1 MGSHLNK
8 PGVFEHNWKLK
19 SLFEKERECEQAQK
33 KWGGGGGFGS
43 AMPHL
48 ICCQVMKCRYLP
60 LKDMCPA
67 DMFEIYVS
75 FSLFFFLSSPPHS
88 SKFKY
93 GATKGSLKYSQVP
106 PPTSHQKEYSR
117 RLRLK
122 MYMQMQSTL
131 EHAQVVNK
139 LTRGRNNSV

>member
-8 PGVFEHNWKLK
+8 PGVFEHNWKPK
-19 SLFEKERECEQAQK
+19 SLFEKEREREQAQK
-33 KWGGGGGFGS
+33 KWGGGGGGFGS

-75 FSLFFFLSSPPHS
+75 FSPFFLSSPPHS

-106 PPTSHQKEYSR
+106 PTTSHQKEYSR

>member
-75 FSLFFFLSSPPHS
+75 FSLFFFFVFPTSF
-88 SKFKY
+88 FKIQIWSNKRQFEIFP
-93 GATKGSLKYSQVP
+93 GP

>member
-75 FSLFFFLSSPPHS
+75 FSLFFFCLPHLILQNS
-88 SKFKY
+88 NMEQQKAVWNISR
-93 GATKGSLKYSQVP
+93 S

>member
-139 LTRGRNNSV
+139 LTCGRNNSV